1 MNMNYKH
8 LGMYLLVGIISG
20 VLCTGIPAWR
30 FFPKIV
36 NEQIPAVILTIAIVV
51 AVRFI
56 NAIQFRNG
64 WLSPVILTMACLI
77 GWYLAVEFGS
87 NYYTTDWYFVVS
99 GAIGGLFVA
108 IGVALAWN
116 LSRPGFAITVITVVG
131 ILGGILLFF
140 VALTGYFGETVA
152 LMETL
157 ILFVV
162 WQSILLLGICI
173 SVQIDSSKSSGE
185 Q

>member
-1 MNMNYKH
+1 MNMNFKH

-20 VLCTGIPAWR
+20 GLCTGITALR

-51 AVRFI
+51 AVRYI
-56 NAIQFRNG
+56 SAIRFRNG

-77 GWYLAVEFGS
+77 GWYLAIEFGS
-87 NYYTTDWYFVVS
+87 NYYRTDWYFVVS
-99 GAIGGLFVA
+99 GAIGGISVA
-108 IGVALAWN
+108 IGFALAWN
-116 LSRPGFAITVITVVG
+116 LSRPGFAITVITMAG
-131 ILGGILLFF
+131 TLGGILLIFIF
-140 VALTGYFGETVA
+140 VALTE
-152 LMETL
+152 METL

-173 SVQIDSSKSSGE
+173 SVQIDSSKSSVE

>member
-1 MNMNYKH
+1 MNFKH

-20 VLCTGIPAWR
+20 GLCTGVIALR

-36 NEQIPAVILTIAIVV
+36 NEQIQPVILTIAIVV
-51 AVRFI
+51 AVRYI
-56 NAIQFRNG
+56 SAIQFRNR

-77 GWYLAVEFGS
+77 GWYLAIEFGS
-87 NYYTTDWYFVVS
+87 NYYRTDWYFVVS
-99 GAIGGLFVA
+99 GAIGGIFVA

-116 LSRPGFAITVITVVG
+116 LSRPRFAITVITMAG
-131 ILGGILLFF
+131 TLGGILLILIF
-140 VALTGYFGETVA
+140 VALTE
-152 LMETL
+152 METL

-173 SVQIDSSKSSGE
+173 SVQIDSSKSPIE

>member
-1 MNMNYKH
+1 MNFKH

-20 VLCTGIPAWR
+20 GLCTGIPAWR

-51 AVRFI
+51 AVRYI
-56 NAIQFRNG
+56 SAIQFRNG

-87 NYYTTDWYFVVS
+87 NYYRTDWYFVVS
-99 GAIGGLFVA
+99 GAIGGIFVA
-108 IGVALAWN
+108 IGFALAWK
-116 LSRPGFAITVITVVG
+116 LSRPGFAITVITMAG
-131 ILGGILLFF
+131 TLGGILLIVIF
-140 VALTGYFGETVA
+140 VALTE
-152 LMETL
+152 METL

-173 SVQIDSSKSSGE
+173 SVQIDSSKSSVE

>member
-1 MNMNYKH
+1 MTMNFKH

-20 VLCTGIPAWR
+20 GLCTGITALR

-36 NEQIPAVILTIAIVV
+36 NEQIPAVILAIAIVV
-51 AVRFI
+51 AVRYI
-56 NAIQFRNG
+56 SAIRFRNG
-64 WLSPVILTMACLI
+64 WLSPVILTIACLI

-87 NYYTTDWYFVVS
+87 NYYRTDWYFVVS
-99 GAIGGLFVA
+99 GAIGGIFVA
-108 IGVALAWN
+108 IGFALAWN
-116 LSRPGFAITVITVVG
+116 LSRPGFAITVITMVG

-140 VALTGYFGETVA
+140 VALTGY
-152 LMETL
+152 LETL

-173 SVQIDSSKSSGE
+173 LVKLDSRKSSVE
-185 Q
+185 

>member
-1 MNMNYKH
+1 MNMNFKH

-20 VLCTGIPAWR
+20 VLCTGIFDWLS
-30 FFPKIV
+30 FPKIV
-36 NEQIPAVILTIAIVV
+36 NEHVPAVILAIAIVV
-51 AVRFI
+51 AVRYI
-56 NAIQFRNG
+56 SVIQFRNG

-77 GWYLAVEFGS
+77 GWYLAIEFGS
-87 NYYTTDWYFVVS
+87 NYYRTDWYFVVS
-99 GAIGGLFVA
+99 GAIGGISVA
-108 IGVALAWN
+108 IGFALAWN
-116 LSRPGFAITVITVVG
+116 LSRPGFAITVITMAG
-131 ILGGILLFF
+131 TLGGILLIFIF
-140 VALTGYFGETVA
+140 VVLTE
-152 LMETL
+152 MQTL

>member
-1 MNMNYKH
+1 MNMNFKH

-20 VLCTGIPAWR
+20 GLCTGITALR

-36 NEQIPAVILTIAIVV
+36 NEQIPAVILAIAIVV
-51 AVRFI
+51 AVRYI
-56 NAIQFRNG
+56 SAIRFRNG
-64 WLSPVILTMACLI
+64 WLSPVILTIACLI

-87 NYYTTDWYFVVS
+87 NYYRTDWYFVVS
-99 GAIGGLFVA
+99 GAIGGIFVA
-108 IGVALAWN
+108 IGFALAWN
-116 LSRPGFAITVITVVG
+116 LSRPGFAITVITMAG
-131 ILGGILLFF
+131 TLGGILLIFIF
-140 VALTGYFGETVA
+140 VALTE
-152 LMETL
+152 METL

-173 SVQIDSSKSSGE
+173 SVQIDSSKSSVE

>member
-1 MNMNYKH
+1 MNYKH

-77 GWYLAVEFGS
+77 GWYLAIEFGS
-87 NYYTTDWYFVVS
+87 NYYRTDWYFVVS
-99 GAIGGLFVA
+99 GAIGGISVA
-108 IGVALAWN
+108 IGFALAWN
-116 LSRPGFAITVITVVG
+116 LSRPGFAITVITMAG
-131 ILGGILLFF
+131 TLGGILLIFIF
-140 VALTGYFGETVA
+140 VVLTE
-152 LMETL
+152 MQTL

-173 SVQIDSSKSSGE
+173 SVQIDSSKSSGV

>member
-1 MNMNYKH
+1 
-8 LGMYLLVGIISG
+8 MYLLVGIISG
-20 VLCTGIPAWR
+20 GLCTGITALR

-51 AVRFI
+51 AVRYI
-56 NAIQFRNG
+56 SAIRFRNG

-77 GWYLAVEFGS
+77 GWYLAIEFGS
-87 NYYTTDWYFVVS
+87 NYYRTDWYFVVS
-99 GAIGGLFVA
+99 GAIGGISVA
-108 IGVALAWN
+108 IGFALAWN
-116 LSRPGFAITVITVVG
+116 LSRPGFAITVITMAG
-131 ILGGILLFF
+131 TLGGILLIFIF
-140 VALTGYFGETVA
+140 VALTE
-152 LMETL
+152 METL